1 MAYLLS
7 EKRRRR
13 FVDGSYIF
21 WSDGVSKLNP
31 QLLFWRCS
39 RRPGCKARL
48 GKNFTTVNF
57 PTVNFPTMNFTTVN
71 FTTVNFTTVNFT
83 TENFTT
89 VNCRRRIVDGELSTV
104 NCRDTLIV
112 DSDIFPCE
120 YGNEYSSSYEILG

>member
-13 FVDGSYIF
+13 FVDGRYIF

-48 GKNFTTVNF
+48 HTTNDEIVQGINEH
-57 PTVNFPTMNFTTVN
+57 THVEDGCNVQ
-71 FTTVNFTTVNFT
+71 
-83 TENFTT
+83 
-89 VNCRRRIVDGELSTV
+89 RARIVERVREEASTSRE
-104 NCRDTLIV
+104 NPEMLI
-112 DSDIFPCE
+112 SNATFGLKLYFTSLI
-120 YGNEYSSSYEILG
+120 